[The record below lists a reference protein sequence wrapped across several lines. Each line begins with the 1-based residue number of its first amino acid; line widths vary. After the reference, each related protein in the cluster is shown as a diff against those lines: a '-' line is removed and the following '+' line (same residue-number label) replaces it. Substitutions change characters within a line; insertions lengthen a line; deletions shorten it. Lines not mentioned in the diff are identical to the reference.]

1 MFLLY
6 MAVSLV
12 MTAFALALAVSSLA
26 KAEDVTV
33 RELLGEFF
41 DTEDVTENALGLTLV
56 VLIILIVG
64 CFLGPLALL
73 FSIVYAISVWIIK
86 RINK

>member
-12 MTAFALALAVSSLA
+12 MTACALALAVSSLA
-26 KAEDVTV
+26 KAEDATV
-33 RELLGEFF
+33 RELLKEMF
-41 DTEDVTENALGLTLV
+41 DSADVTEDALAFTFVTLI
-56 VLIILIVG
+56 VLVVG

-73 FSIVYAISVWIIK
+73 FSIVYAVSVWIIK
-86 RINK
+86 RVNK

>member
-12 MTAFALALAVSSLA
+12 MTACALALAVPSLA

-33 RELLGEFF
+33 QELLSEMF
-41 DTEDVTENALGLTLV
+41 DGADSEAALAFAFATLIV
-56 VLIILIVG
+56 IVVG

-73 FSIVYAISVWIIK
+73 FSILYAVSVWIIK
-86 RINK
+86 RVSK

>member
-6 MAVSLV
+6 MAISLV
-12 MTAFALALAVSSLA
+12 MTACALALAVSSLA

-33 RELLGEFF
+33 RELLSEMFDGADGE
-41 DTEDVTENALGLTLV
+41 EALAVAFVALILLV
-56 VLIILIVG
+56 VG

-73 FSIVYAISVWIIK
+73 FSILYAVIVWVIK
-86 RINK
+86 RVNK